1 MFIFNK
7 NKKTE
12 KKQQTQIV
20 QKTIKNTT
28 DNVIPFY
35 KKPIVYLIFS
45 IFLIFVILSTLLA
58 HRMFVLFGF
67 GDNATKNIPIVYIQ
81 NNQLMYKNQ
90 LMDKPAV
97 ADSDLNW
104 NTELSNLNNSTKLNK
119 DGTYMLYLDNIKDN
133 SGDLFLKYTSKDI
146 RKNGETETEGKKIGE
161 NVNLNNFTFT
171 NKKNRII
178 FLDNSKTLYFYERNN
193 NYEIDNNVLQ
203 IIGVDSD
210 NILYY
215 IKTSSDK
222 YSKNKLMAFDAN
234 SKKSTPQQ
242 IDKDVISL
250 YSFDDNGK
258 LLYLQNNTDKQ
269 NENIL
274 KKYYDDKITTLCEK
288 SEQIID
294 IGDDDQ
300 VFFTKKNRTINEYS
314 LLFKD
319 TKNQDDFYLTK
330 PTEEEFT
337 KEKTNIFGIE
347 KKEFDKKGYE
357 AALTK
362 YKDKLKR
369 DKIREELKKQ
379 YNVVETLTFLYKTG
393 TSETFIAD
401 NIEKII
407 FSDANNASSVYEMQT
422 FTLQEKF
429 DINDFDTPEAAINAI
444 SQAINDEKNYQR
456 VTYFNKIG
464 YKPMVLAENAIVV
477 SAYLDKDNYLY
488 YTFIDGEKTSLAYR
502 VFENGA
508 LSEEKIIND
517 NIINIY
523 PNLYQDRVIGLA
535 KNKDYTEL
543 FTLNQG
549 EQSTIIKKKQNMELE
564 NIIDDTLLIKTNY
577 IPNRD
582 TGDLLIYNTKERTI
596 DENIYK
602 TLHKTDKYIYALKN
616 YDSVLGGD
624 LYLYNNKKKELLG
637 SGVTDILENTDYSIS
652 TKSHYN

>member
-7 NKKTE
+7 NKKTD
-12 KKQQTQIV
+12 KKQQNQIIKET
-20 QKTIKNTT
+20 KTNTT
-28 DNVIPFY
+28 DDVIPFY
-35 KKPIVYLIFS
+35 KKPIVYLICS
-45 IFLIFVILSTLLA
+45 IFLIFVILSTLIA
-58 HRMFVLFGF
+58 HRMFMFFGF

-97 ADSDLNW
+97 ADSDLHW
-104 NTELSNLNNSTKLNK
+104 NTDFSNLNNSTKLNK
-119 DGTYMLYLDNIKDN
+119 DGTYMLYLDNIKGI
-133 SGDLFLKYTSKDI
+133 SGDLFLKYTLKDI
-146 RKNGETETEGKKIGE
+146 RKNRETKTEGKKIGE
-161 NVNLNNFTFT
+161 NVNLNNFIFT
-171 NKKNRII
+171 NKKNRIV
-178 FLDNSKTLYFYERNN
+178 FLDNNGTLYFYERNN
-193 NYEIDNNVLQ
+193 SYKIDNNVLQ
-203 IIGVDSD
+203 IIGVDSN

-215 IKTSSDK
+215 LKTSSDK
-222 YSKNKLMAFDAN
+222 YSKNKLMTFDAN
-234 SKKSTPQQ
+234 SKNSTPKQ
-242 IDKDVISL
+242 IDEDVVAL
-250 YSFDDNGK
+250 YSFDDNSK
-258 LLYLQNNTDKQ
+258 LLYLQNNTDRQ

-274 KKYYDDKITTLCEK
+274 KKYDGDKITTLCEK

-294 IGDDDQ
+294 VGNEDQ

-319 TKNQDDFYLTK
+319 TNNQDDFYLAK
-330 PTEEEFT
+330 PTEEEYT

-362 YKDKLKR
+362 YQDKLKR

-407 FSDANNASSVYEMQT
+407 FSDANNASSVYEIQT
-422 FTLQEKF
+422 FTLQEQF

-444 SQAINDEKNYQR
+444 TQAINDEKNYRR

-464 YKPMVLAENAIVV
+464 YKPMAIAENTVV
-477 SAYLDKDNYLY
+477 IDAYLDKDNYLY
-488 YTFIDGEKTSLAYR
+488 YTFIDGKKTSLAYR
-502 VFENGA
+502 VFENGT
-508 LSEEKIIND
+508 LSEQQIIND
-517 NIINIY
+517 NIMYLY

-549 EQSTIIKKKQNMELE
+549 KQSTIIKKKQNMELE
-564 NIIDDTLLIKTNY
+564 NIIDDTLLIKSNY

-637 SGVTDILENTDYSIS
+637 SGVTDILENIDYGIS
-652 TKSHYN
+652 AKSYYN